1 MGSSRSTISK
11 AQRSLCVAQPRV
23 KHFYGPGS
31 FAEAST
37 DAAGRLILSFWPVSA
52 DLPPRF
58 HDSPLKESLD
68 EELDTVKA
76 IESTMALVL
85 YQPGSNASNASLA
98 KTHPMRL
105 DRIASNRLD
114 RLFHVSVSSRIR
126 SLPFIKPLVRI
137 ARKISSANLNTLLC
151 IERVVPRSAQ
161 GLLTNYPYSESPGFS
176 LENNC
181 LVPTQGEVIVQGQ
194 SSE

>member
-23 KHFYGPGS
+23 RSTGFRARARINRLTSATPKHFYGPGS

-98 KTHPMRL
+98 KTHPTRK
-105 DRIASNRLD
+105 RILKD
-114 RLFHVSVSSRIR
+114 TFSS
-126 SLPFIKPLVRI
+126 LYQ
-137 ARKISSANLNTLLC
+137 T
-151 IERVVPRSAQ
+151 PR
-161 GLLTNYPYSESPGFS
+161 
-176 LENNC
+176 
-181 LVPTQGEVIVQGQ
+181 
-194 SSE
+194 